1 MHDNSDNYRQPPF
14 AESDEAPEKTANLT
28 VLDNVQDIDRAII
41 KLIGR
46 RCHYI
51 AMLRRH
57 RGQRDAVA
65 DTNTERAL
73 RLAFMV
79 A

>member
-1 MHDNSDNYRQPPF
+1 MHDNSDNYRHPPF
-14 AESDEAPEKTANLT
+14 DERDDAPEKAANLT

-51 AMLRRH
+51 AMLRRR

-65 DTNTERAL
+65 
-73 RLAFMV
+73 
-79 A
+79 